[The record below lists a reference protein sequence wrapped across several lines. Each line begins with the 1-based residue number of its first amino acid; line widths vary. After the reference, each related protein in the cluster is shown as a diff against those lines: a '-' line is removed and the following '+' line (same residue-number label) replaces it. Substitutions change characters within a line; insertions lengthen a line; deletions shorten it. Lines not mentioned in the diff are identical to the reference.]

1 VNRPT
6 LILTAAACGGLA
18 WSALS
23 MARDPSI
30 RQSSPSPAATQSTA
44 GAATKPA
51 MGQPQ
56 AASYGIGYYMMGQQI
71 KDSGA
76 KVDADL
82 IVQGLKDALGGV
94 PARISAEDFQAAMA
108 KLQAEMQAKA
118 EAAGGEAAKAG
129 DAYRAENAKKAGVKV
144 LPSGLQIETTKEG
157 AGPTPAATDTVK
169 VHYTGRLIDGTVFD
183 SSVER
188 GEPISFPLN
197 GVIKGWTEGL
207 QQMKVGGKSR
217 LVIPPG
223 LGYGTR
229 GSPPQ
234 IPPNATLVFEV
245 DLLGIEKR

>member
-1 VNRPT
+1 
-6 LILTAAACGGLA
+6 
-18 WSALS
+18 
-23 MARDPSI
+23 MAQDPAI
-30 RQSSPSPAATQSTA
+30 RQSSPSTAATQPTA

-51 MGQPQ
+51 VGQPQ

-71 KDSGA
+71 KSSGA

-82 IVQGLKDALGGV
+82 IVQGLKDALNGV
-94 PARISAEDFQAAMA
+94 PAQVSAEDFQAAMV

-118 EAAGGEAAKAG
+118 GAAGEEVAKAG
-129 DAYRAENAKKAGVKV
+129 DAYRAENGKKAGVKAT
-144 LPSGLQIETTKEG
+144 PSGLQIETVKEG
-157 AGPTPAATDTVK
+157 AGASPAATDTVK

-197 GVIKGWTEGL
+197 GVIRGWTEGL
-207 QQMKVGGKSR
+207 QLMKVGGKSR

-223 LGYGTR
+223 LGYGAR

-245 DLLGIEKR
+245 ELLAIEKK